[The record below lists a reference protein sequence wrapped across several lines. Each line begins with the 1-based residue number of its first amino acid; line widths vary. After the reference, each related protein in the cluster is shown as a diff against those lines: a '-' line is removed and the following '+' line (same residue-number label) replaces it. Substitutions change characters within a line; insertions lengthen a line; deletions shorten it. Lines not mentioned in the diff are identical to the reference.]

1 MARERDEAK
10 RTAILE
16 TSKKLFAEKGYHG
29 TSISDIIKELDIP
42 AGTIYTYFKS
52 KDHILITAIE
62 EGWEDFMS
70 RLEEACSK
78 TPEPEKKLETI
89 VTVFLPELFSDT
101 ELITLILTDGVRFIN
116 LADKLN
122 KLSYFIANVLAD
134 IAQKQGTRAALAPKD
149 TMAALTIFFLGT
161 IDTVRLIQ
169 KGIVPLKESDV
180 VNFIKLMIQSGFNI
194 TM

>member
-1 MARERDEAK
+1 MARERDESK
-10 RTAILE
+10 RAAILE

-62 EGWEDFMS
+62 EGWENFMN
-70 RLEEACSK
+70 RLEDACSRR
-78 TPEPEKKLETI
+78 TEPVKKLETI

-116 LADKLN
+116 LADKLD
-122 KLSYFIANVLAD
+122 KLSCFIANVLAD
-134 IAQKQGTRAALAPKD
+134 IAQKQGAQAALDPKD

-180 VNFIKLMIQSGFNI
+180 VNFIKLMIQSAFNI
-194 TM
+194 AI

>member
-16 TSKKLFAEKGYHG
+16 ISKKLFAEKGYHG
-29 TSISDIIKELDIP
+29 TSVADITKTLAIP

-62 EGWEDFMS
+62 EGWEDFMN
-70 RLEEACSK
+70 RLENACSK
-78 TPEPEKKLETI
+78 TQEPEKKLEII

-101 ELITLILTDGVRFIN
+101 ELITLILTDGIRFVN

-122 KLSYFIANVLAD
+122 RLSYFIANVLAD
-134 IAQKQGTRAALAPKD
+134 VAKKQGSHVTLAPKD

-169 KGIVPLKESDV
+169 KGVVPLKEIDV

>member
-1 MARERDEAK
+1 MARERDETK

-52 KDHILITAIE
+52 KDHILIAAIE
-62 EGWEDFMS
+62 EGWEDFMN
-70 RLEEACSK
+70 RLEDACANV
-78 TPEPEKKLETI
+78 TDPEKKLEII
-89 VTVFLPELFSDT
+89 VTIFLPELFNDT
-101 ELITLILTDGVRFIN
+101 ELITLILTDGIRFIN

-122 KLSYFIANVLAD
+122 RLSYFIANILAD
-134 IAQKQGTRAALAPKD
+134 IAQKQGSHSALARKD

-169 KGIVPLKESDV
+169 KDIVPLKESDV
-180 VNFIKLMIQSGFNI
+180 INFIKLMIQSGFNI
-194 TM
+194 TL